1 MCYHL
6 HSGIGLVLPQG
17 PGIDIRLGAAG
28 SAVNSGCAGV
38 GVREAAGW
46 GAFPPGGDG
55 MLDELRE
62 KAVEVKQKVE
72 QVRGYL

>member
-1 MCYHL
+1 
-6 HSGIGLVLPQG
+6 
-17 PGIDIRLGAAG
+17 
-28 SAVNSGCAGV
+28 VNSGCAGV